1 MYKKLIEPTE
11 EEVNELLKQGYTLHS
26 VTHIIANNSYYTNKL
41 VYHFIKYV
49 VDNPIN
55 YDVNFF
61 SADAEYNTKDPD
73 SDLNHPYVYFRL
85 R

>member
-49 VDNPIN
+49 VDNPIMM
-55 YDVNFF
+55 
-61 SADAEYNTKDPD
+61 
-73 SDLNHPYVYFRL
+73 
-85 R
+85 